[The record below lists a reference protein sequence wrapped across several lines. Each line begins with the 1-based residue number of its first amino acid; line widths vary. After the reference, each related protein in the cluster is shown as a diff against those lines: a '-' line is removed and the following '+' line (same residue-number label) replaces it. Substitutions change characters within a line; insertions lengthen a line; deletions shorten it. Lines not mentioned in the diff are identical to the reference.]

1 MSLIQAF
8 ITGAQFAL
16 SAHQLAQDAKA
27 KKEEAEG
34 HWVTIGAEAGPD
46 GAKHG
51 GRPVF
56 IEGGE
61 PKGKKAESKK
71 AESKK
76 AAEAKK
82 KAEAEAKKKAEA
94 EAKKKAEAEAKKKA
108 EAEAKKKAE
117 AEAKKKADKKAKA
130 IKAAEDKYNA
140 SIGDFLKS
148 QKHAPGSF
156 AKELMYCLPG
166 KADTFEKLC
175 SNLSDD
181 CKYLVKHALTK
192 TNYFVLPPNEEQAF
206 FSRADNGVHFKPKL
220 FKDGKWLCGMT
231 NHQVIMHE
239 FGHAVDSYP
248 LIKGIA
254 PKITMNTRL
263 LNALSTDTSRII
275 SALRAET
282 DKNYSSPAYSQQQAD
297 DRVAKYLEDIM
308 YSRDENSDI
317 HSSVVAS
324 VSDMISA
331 HTMNAIKDGG
341 YHKTEYWQS
350 KYAKSTE
357 FIAHVFE
364 TSIDPELKKQFYN
377 LFPTATKVL
386 EELISNTATT
396 IRKEVAKGKIK

>member
-108 EAEAKKKAE
+108 EAEAKKKA
-117 AEAKKKADKKAKA
+117 DKKDKA

-181 CKYLVKHALTK
+181 CKYLVKHALSSVK
-192 TNYFVLPPNEEQAF
+192 YRVVPPNKDKAF
-206 FSRADNGVHFKPKL
+206 YSNSDQSINFKTKVFKNGKH
-220 FKDGKWLCGMT
+220 DCART
-231 NHQVIMHE
+231 NHQVMMHE

-254 PKITMNTRL
+254 PKITMNTML
-263 LNALSTDTSRII
+263 LNAIKTDTSRLI
-275 SALRAET
+275 SALRVEAN
-282 DKNYSSPAYSQQQAD
+282 KHYIGAPSSQQVED
-297 DRVAKYLEDIM
+297 YRVATYLSDLM
-308 YSRDENSDI
+308 RSRGQQAGMPPA
-317 HSSVVAS
+317 VVS
-324 VSDMISA
+324 CVSDMISA

-341 YHKTEYWQS
+341 YHATSYWNES
-350 KYAKSTE
+350 KFRVSTE
-357 FIAHVFE
+357 FMAHVFE
-364 TSIDPELKKQFYN
+364 TSVDPELKKNFYN

-386 EELISNTATT
+386 EKLISDTATT

>member
-16 SAHQLAQDAKA
+16 SAHQLAQDAKT
-27 KKEEAEG
+27 KKDEAEG

-76 AAEAKK
+76 AETKKAEAKK
-82 KAEAEAKKKAEA
+82 KAEAESKKEAEAKKKAEA
-94 EAKKKAEAEAKKKA
+94 ETKK
-108 EAEAKKKAE
+108 E

-181 CKYLVKHALTK
+181 CKYLVKHALSSVK
-192 TNYFVLPPNEEQAF
+192 YHVLSPDKGGAFYSNSNQSINFKAKVFKNGNYDCA
-206 FSRADNGVHFKPKL
+206 R
-220 FKDGKWLCGMT
+220 T
-231 NHQVIMHE
+231 NHQVMMHE
-239 FGHAVDSYP
+239 FGHAVDGYP
-248 LIKGIA
+248 LTKGIA
-254 PKITMNTRL
+254 PKITMNTIL
-263 LNALSTDTSRII
+263 LNAIKTDTSRLI
-275 SALRAET
+275 SALRVEANKHYIGT
-282 DKNYSSPAYSQQQAD
+282 PSSQQVED
-297 DRVAKYLEDIM
+297 YRVATYLSDLM
-308 YSRDENSDI
+308 RSRDQQAGMPPA
-317 HSSVVAS
+317 VVS
-324 VSDMISA
+324 CVSDMISA

-341 YHKTEYWQS
+341 YHKTSYWNES
-350 KYAKSTE
+350 KFRVSTE
-357 FIAHVFE
+357 FMAHVFE
-364 TSIDPELKKQFYN
+364 TSVDPELKKNFYK

-386 EELISNTATT
+386 EELISDTATT

>member
-76 AAEAKK
+76 AESKKAESKKATEAKK
-82 KAEAEAKKKAEA
+82 KAEAEAKKK
-94 EAKKKAEAEAKKKA
+94 KKAEAEA
-108 EAEAKKKAE
+108 E
-117 AEAKKKADKKAKA
+117 KKADKKAKA

-140 SIGDFLKS
+140 SIGDFLRN
-148 QKHAPGSF
+148 QKHVPGSF

-175 SNLSDD
+175 ANLSTD
-181 CKYLVKHALTK
+181 CKYLVKHALSSVK
-192 TNYFVLPPNEEQAF
+192 YRVVPPNKDKAF
-206 FSRADNGVHFKPKL
+206 YSNSDQSINFKTKVFKNGNYDPAR
-220 FKDGKWLCGMT
+220 T
-231 NHQVIMHE
+231 NHQVMMHE

-254 PKITMNTRL
+254 PKITMNTTL
-263 LNALSTDTSRII
+263 LNAIKTDTSHLI
-275 SALRAET
+275 SALRAEAN
-282 DKNYSSPAYSQQQAD
+282 KNYIGAPSSQQVED
-297 DRVAKYLEDIM
+297 NRVAEYLSDLM
-308 YSRDENSDI
+308 FKRSRQDGMPPA
-317 HSSVVAS
+317 VVS
-324 VSDMISA
+324 CISDMISA

-341 YHKTEYWQS
+341 YHKTSYWSES
-350 KYAKSTE
+350 KYKVATE
-357 FIAHVFE
+357 FMAHVFE
-364 TSIDPELKKQFYN
+364 TSVDPELKKNFYN

-386 EELISNTATT
+386 EKLISDTATT
-396 IRKEVAKGKIK
+396 IRKEVAQGKIK